1 MCNSYVF
8 FKQGDVFT
16 SSFLSLRYLLLYNR
30 GTKEVILV
38 KWRNKLITV
47 ILLLFIFLES
57 FSIYKIATMAT
68 FELKQTVFTYELG
81 QEVSQNIDDYVICP
95 DRIKKSLTL
104 NLKRVNL
111 NKVGNYNASIEYA
124 GRDYDFKIKIVD
136 TKKPTV
142 KLKKLVYYVN
152 PNQPLAAKNTVAE
165 VNDASLTQVYF
176 LKKENS
182 EELVKEKSYEK
193 VGTYIE
199 RVVVRD
205 EQGNTSFPMRIKVIV
220 ANDLVVPVIK
230 GAEDKVIRIGDAFN
244 AREGVTAYDNEDG
257 DLTNKIVVTGKV
269 QTNTVGRYTLTYT
282 VTDSSKNMAKVT
294 RVVEVVE

>member
-1 MCNSYVF
+1 M
-8 FKQGDVFT
+8 
-16 SSFLSLRYLLLYNR
+16 
-30 GTKEVILV
+30 ILV

-47 ILLLFIFLES
+47 ILLLFIFLEL

-104 NLKRVNL
+104 NLNRVNL

-124 GRDYDFKIKIVD
+124 GCDYDFKIKIVD

-152 PNQPLAAKNTVAE
+152 PNQPLYAKKTVAE
-165 VNDASLTQVYF
+165 VNDASLTQIYF

-230 GAEDKVIRIGDAFN
+230 GAEDKVIRIGDNFN

-294 RVVEVVE
+294 RVVEVIE